1 MILYNLFGSVGT
13 TKMVFFKLRDYLDI
27 LKPFLVLLSELPD
40 QVPGIGIRGEII
52 YTSDISEDQH
62 IVDVLRSI

>member
-13 TKMVFFKLRDYLDI
+13 TKMVFFKLREYASI
-27 LKPFLVLLSELPD
+27 LKPFLMLLSELPD
-40 QVPGIGIRGEII
+40 QIPGIGIRGETI
-52 YTSDISEDQH
+52 YASDIAEDQH